1 MKYKGEIIAKNQYND
16 FYLVEQFLMF
26 HVIESSDSLD
36 IGDIIYWDGEDNFFN
51 ETQGIMI
58 SGIIQYENISYNQG
72 IQVLR
77 TI

>member
-36 IGDIIYWDGEDNFFN
+36 IGDIIYWDDEDNFFN